1 MIDMNADLENI
12 HRSFRAIIK
21 AQTDLPTGETQMY
34 FDNIHL
40 SPLKV
45 SVTKSYHCIH

>member
-1 MIDMNADLENI
+1 MKSDLENI
-12 HRSFRAIIK
+12 HRSLRAIIK
-21 AQTDLPTGETQMY
+21 TQTDFPTGETQMY

-45 SVTKSYHCIH
+45 SLDNRYHLFFSSN

>member
-1 MIDMNADLENI
+1 MISMEKDLENI
-12 HRSFRAIIK
+12 HKSLRAIIK
-21 AQTDLPTGETQMY
+21 TQTDFPTGKTQMY

-45 SVTKSYHCIH
+45 C